1 MTTENILL
9 TCQIKSTNNSIALG
23 LSVILDQVTIF
34 ETAHV
39 TDTVQIEHEI
49 SDADGEHELTF
60 EMFGKLPEH
69 TKITETGE
77 IVSDA
82 LLEISNVTLDGI
94 DFDQIFQSLAV
105 YHHDVNGSQA
115 PADYKFFGSVGCNGT
130 VTLKF
135 TTPVYLW
142 LLENM

>member
-1 MTTENILL
+1 MTTETI
-9 TCQIKSTNNSIALG
+9 TFACQVQPTNSAVALG
-23 LSVILDQVTIF
+23 LRVVLDQATIF

-39 TDTVQIEHEI
+39 TETVQIKHEI

-60 EMFGKLPEH
+60 ELFDKLPEH

-82 LLEISNVTLDGI
+82 LIEIGNITLDEI
-94 DFDQIFQSLAV
+94 DLDQIFQLLTV
-105 YHHDVNGSQA
+105 YHHDFNGSQT
-115 PADYKFFGSVGCNGT
+115 PADHKFYRHMGCNGI

-135 TTPVYLW
+135 TTPIYLW

>member
-1 MTTENILL
+1 MTTENISFA
-9 TCQIKSTNNSIALG
+9 CQIQPTNNTIALG
-23 LSVILDQVTIF
+23 LRVVFDQVTIF
-34 ETAHV
+34 ENAHV
-39 TDTVQIEHEI
+39 TETVQLNHEI

-60 EMFGKLPEH
+60 ELFGKLPEH

-82 LLEISNVTLDGI
+82 LFEISNITLDGI
-94 DFDQIFQSLAV
+94 DLDQIVQSV
-105 YHHDVNGSQA
+105 VMYNHDFNGSQA
-115 PADYKFFGSVGCNGT
+115 AINDKFYGHMGCNGT

-142 LLENM
+142 ILENM

>member
-1 MTTENILL
+1 MTTEHILF
-9 TCQIKSTNNSIALG
+9 TCRVNPTNSSIALG
-23 LSVILDQVTIF
+23 LRVVLDQVTIY
-34 ETAHV
+34 ENAHV
-39 TDTVQIEHEI
+39 TDTVQLQHKI

-60 EMFGKLPEH
+60 ELFGKQPEH

-82 LLEISNVTLDGI
+82 LLEFSNVSLDDI

-105 YHHDVNGSQA
+105 YHHDFNGSQA
-115 PADYKFFGSVGCNGT
+115 PADHKFFGSMGCNGT

-135 TTPVYLW
+135 TTPIYLW

>member
-1 MTTENILL
+1 MTTETI
-9 TCQIKSTNNSIALG
+9 TFACQVTPTNNSTSLG
-23 LSVILDQVTIF
+23 LRVLLDQVTIF

-39 TDTVQIEHEI
+39 TETVQLEHEM

-60 EMFGKLPEH
+60 ELFGKLPEH

-82 LLEISNVTLDGI
+82 LLEINNITLDGI
-94 DFDQIFQSLAV
+94 DFDQLLQSLAV
-105 YHHDVNGSQA
+105 YHHDVNGTQA
-115 PADYKFFGSVGCNGT
+115 PADYKFYGSIGCNGT

-135 TTPVYLW
+135 TTPIYLW

>member
-1 MTTENILL
+1 MTTENISFD
-9 TCQIKSTNNSIALG
+9 CQVTPTNDSIALG
-23 LSVILDQVTIF
+23 LRVVLDQVTIF
-34 ETAHV
+34 ENAHV
-39 TDTVQIEHEI
+39 TETVQLHHEI

-60 EMFGKLPEH
+60 ELFGKQPHH
-69 TKITETGE
+69 TKITETGD

-82 LLEISNVTLDGI
+82 LLEISNIKLDGI
-94 DFDQIFQSLAV
+94 DLDQIVQSLAE
-105 YHHDVNGSQA
+105 YHHDFNGSQA
-115 PADYKFFGSVGCNGT
+115 PTNDKFYGYLGCNGT

>member
-1 MTTENILL
+1 MTTEII
-9 TCQIKSTNNSIALG
+9 TFACQVQPTNSAVPLG
-23 LSVILDQVTIF
+23 LRVLLDQVAIF

-39 TDTVQIEHEI
+39 TETVQLNHEI

-60 EMFGKLPEH
+60 ELFGKLPEH

-82 LLEISNVTLDGI
+82 LFEISNITLDGI
-94 DFDQIFQSLAV
+94 DLDQIVQSVAM
-105 YHHDVNGSQA
+105 YNHDFNGSQA
-115 PADYKFFGSVGCNGT
+115 AINDKFYGHMGCNGT

>member
-1 MTTENILL
+1 MTTETI
-9 TCQIKSTNNSIALG
+9 TFACQVQPTNSAAALG
-23 LSVILDQVTIF
+23 LRVVLDQATIF

-39 TDTVQIEHEI
+39 TEAVQIKHDI

-60 EMFGKLPEH
+60 ELFGKLPEH

-82 LLEISNVTLDGI
+82 LIEIGNITLDEI
-94 DFDQIFQSLAV
+94 DLDQIFQLLAV
-105 YHHDVNGSQA
+105 YHHDFNGSQA
-115 PADYKFFGSVGCNGT
+115 PADHKFYRHMGCNGI

-135 TTPVYLW
+135 TTPIYLW

>member
-9 TCQIKSTNNSIALG
+9 TCQIQSTNNSIALG
-23 LSVILDQVTIF
+23 LRVILDQVTIF

-39 TDTVQIEHEI
+39 TDAVQIEHEI
-49 SDADGEHELTF
+49 SDADSEHELTF
-60 EMFGKLPEH
+60 ELFGKLPEH

-82 LLEISNVTLDGI
+82 LLEINNITLDGI
-94 DFDQIFQSLAV
+94 DLDQIFQSLAV
-105 YHHDVNGSQA
+105 YHHDFNGSQA
-115 PADYKFFGSVGCNGT
+115 PADHKFHGSIGCNGT

>member
-1 MTTENILL
+1 MTTETI
-9 TCQIKSTNNSIALG
+9 TFACQVQPTNSAMALG
-23 LSVILDQVTIF
+23 LRVLLDQVTIF
-34 ETAHV
+34 ENAHV
-39 TDTVQIEHEI
+39 TETVQLQHQM

-60 EMFGKLPEH
+60 ELFGKLPEY

-77 IVSDA
+77 IVSDS
-82 LLEISNVTLDGI
+82 LLELSNISMEDISLEI
-94 DFDQIFQSLAV
+94 YSHDF
-105 YHHDVNGSQA
+105 YGSQTA
-115 PADYKFFGSVGCNGT
+115 INDQFYGTMGCNGT

>member
-1 MTTENILL
+1 MTTEII
-9 TCQIKSTNNSIALG
+9 TFACQVQPTNSAVPLG
-23 LSVILDQVTIF
+23 LRVLLDQVAIF
-34 ETAHV
+34 ENAHV
-39 TDTVQIEHEI
+39 TETVQIEHEM
-49 SDADGEHELTF
+49 SDADGEHALTF
-60 EMFGKLPEH
+60 ELFGKLPEH

-82 LLEISNVTLDGI
+82 LLEINNISLDGI
-94 DFDQIFQSLAV
+94 DLDQIFQSLSV
-105 YHHDVNGSQA
+105 YHHDVNGTQA
-115 PADYKFFGSVGCNGT
+115 PADYKFFGSMGCNGT

>member
-1 MTTENILL
+1 MTTETI
-9 TCQIKSTNNSIALG
+9 TFACQVQPTNSAVALG
-23 LSVILDQVTIF
+23 LRVVLDQATIF

-39 TDTVQIEHEI
+39 TETVQIKHEI

-60 EMFGKLPEH
+60 ELFGKLPEH

-82 LLEISNVTLDGI
+82 LIEIGNITLDEI
-94 DFDQIFQSLAV
+94 DLDQIFQLLTV
-105 YHHDVNGSQA
+105 YHHDVNGSQT
-115 PADYKFFGSVGCNGT
+115 PADHKFYRHMGCNGI

-135 TTPVYLW
+135 TTPIYLW

>member
-1 MTTENILL
+1 MTTEHISFA
-9 TCQIKSTNNSIALG
+9 CQVTPTNSNTALG
-23 LSVILDQVTIF
+23 LRVLLDQVTIF

-39 TDTVQIEHEI
+39 NETVQIEHEM

-60 EMFGKLPEH
+60 ELFGKQPEH
-69 TKITETGE
+69 TKITDTGE

-82 LLEISNVTLDGI
+82 LLEINNITLDGI
-94 DFDQIFQSLAV
+94 DLDQMFQSLAV
-105 YHHDVNGSQA
+105 YHHDVNRTQA
-115 PADYKFFGSVGCNGT
+115 PADYKFFGSIGCNGT

-135 TTPVYLW
+135 TTPIYLW

>member
-1 MTTENILL
+1 MTTENISFA
-9 TCQIKSTNNSIALG
+9 CQIQSTNNTVALG
-23 LSVILDQVTIF
+23 LRVVLDQVTIF

-39 TDTVQIEHEI
+39 TDAVQIKHEM
-49 SDADGEHELTF
+49 SDGDSEHELTF
-60 EMFGKLPEH
+60 ELFGKLPEH

-82 LLEISNVTLDGI
+82 LLEINNITLDGI
-94 DFDQIFQSLAV
+94 DLDQIFQSLAV
-105 YHHDVNGSQA
+105 YHHDFNSSQA
-115 PADYKFFGSVGCNGT
+115 PADHKFHGSIGCNGT

>member
-1 MTTENILL
+1 MTIENVAF
-9 TCQIKSTNNSIALG
+9 TCDVQSTNNNIALG
-23 LSVILDQVTIF
+23 LRVLFDQVPIF
-34 ETAHV
+34 ENAHV
-39 TDTVQIEHEI
+39 TETVHIKQEM
-49 SDADGEHELTF
+49 SDADGKHELTF
-60 EMFGKLPEH
+60 ELFGKQSEH

-82 LLEISNVTLDGI
+82 LLEINNISLDGI

-105 YHHDVNGSQA
+105 YHHDVNGTQA
-115 PADYKFFGSVGCNGT
+115 PADYKFFGSIGCNGT

>member
-1 MTTENILL
+1 MTIENIAFG
-9 TCQIKSTNNSIALG
+9 CQVQPTNNSIALG
-23 LSVILDQVTIF
+23 LRVVLDQVIIF

-39 TDTVQIEHEI
+39 TETVQIEHEI
-49 SDADGEHELTF
+49 SDDDGEHVLTF
-60 EMFGKLPEH
+60 ELFGKQPEH
-69 TKITETGE
+69 TKITEAGE

-82 LLEISNVTLDGI
+82 LIEISNITLDGI
-94 DFDQIFQSLAV
+94 DLAQIFQSLAV
-105 YHHDVNGSQA
+105 YHHNFNGSQA
-115 PADYKFFGSVGCNGT
+115 PADHKFYRHMGCNGI

>member
-1 MTTENILL
+1 MTTENIAFA
-9 TCQIKSTNNSIALG
+9 CQVQPTNNSIALG
-23 LSVILDQVTIF
+23 LRVMLDQVTIF

-39 TDTVQIEHEI
+39 TKTVQLEHKM

-60 EMFGKLPEH
+60 ELFGKQPEH

-82 LLEISNVTLDGI
+82 LLKINNITLDSI
-94 DFDQIFQSLAV
+94 NLDQIFQSLAL

-115 PADYKFFGSVGCNGT
+115 PADYKFYGSIGCNGT

>member
-1 MTTENILL
+1 MTTENIAFA
-9 TCQIKSTNNSIALG
+9 CQVQPTNNSIALG
-23 LSVILDQVTIF
+23 LRVMLDQVIIF
-34 ETAHV
+34 ENVHV
-39 TDTVQIEHEI
+39 SETMQLQHEI

-60 EMFGKLPEH
+60 ELFGKLPEH

-82 LLEISNVTLDGI
+82 LLEISNITLDDI
-94 DFDQIFQSLAV
+94 DLDQIFQLLAA
-105 YHHDVNGSQA
+105 YRHDFNGSQT
-115 PADYKFFGSVGCNGT
+115 PADHKFYRHMGCNGI

-135 TTPVYLW
+135 TTPIYLW

>member
-1 MTTENILL
+1 MTTENISFA
-9 TCQIKSTNNSIALG
+9 CQVKPTNNSTALG
-23 LSVILDQVTIF
+23 LRVVLDQVTIF

-39 TDTVQIEHEI
+39 TETVQLEHEM

-60 EMFGKLPEH
+60 ELFGKLPEH

-82 LLEISNVTLDGI
+82 LLEINNITLDGI
-94 DFDQIFQSLAV
+94 DFDQLLQSLAV
-105 YHHDVNGSQA
+105 YHHDVNGTQA
-115 PADYKFFGSVGCNGT
+115 PADYKFYGSIGCNGT

-135 TTPVYLW
+135 TTPIYLW

>member
-1 MTTENILL
+1 MTTENIAFA
-9 TCQIKSTNNSIALG
+9 CQVQPTNNSIALG
-23 LSVILDQVTIF
+23 LRVMLDQVTIF

-39 TDTVQIEHEI
+39 TKTVQLEHKM

-60 EMFGKLPEH
+60 ELFGKQPEH

-82 LLEISNVTLDGI
+82 LLKINNITLDSI
-94 DFDQIFQSLAV
+94 YLDQIFQSLAL

-115 PADYKFFGSVGCNGT
+115 PADYKFYGSIGCNGT